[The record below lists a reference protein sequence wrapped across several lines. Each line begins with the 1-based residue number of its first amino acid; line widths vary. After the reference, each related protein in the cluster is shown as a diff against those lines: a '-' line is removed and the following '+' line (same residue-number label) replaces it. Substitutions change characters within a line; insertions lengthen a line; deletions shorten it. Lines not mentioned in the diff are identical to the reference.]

1 MEVISAVITGTIQN
15 AVKLNMLTQKWE
27 QKKDSGN
34 VLSKQ
39 ERNERANWTPE
50 QRQLNEYQEQLKE
63 AKEGNKR
70 TEIANKI
77 SSGQKL
83 TPEEEEYM
91 ASYDPQGLADYKQTQ
106 NERKAYEEKLKNCKT
121 KDEVQKLKT
130 TTLGNH
136 LASLKKIINNPV
148 IPLSEKLKKAQQIL
162 GKTKNIQAA
171 EEEFIESGKY
181 SELPTEA
188 EQSEERVEENKTEN
202 EIANTIVRESADQDD
217 KTDAI
222 REGVTSTDEAKIEY
236 ENEMKQ
242 KNIEIDGP
250 KEAAVQIQE
259 ICDRLKFSQQIEA
272 GADKRVRTENEK
284 QIGTKVDFSL

>member
-1 MEVISAVITGTIQN
+1 MEVMSAVITGTIQN
-15 AVKLNMLTQKWE
+15 AVKLNMLAQKWE

-77 SSGQKL
+77 SSGKKL
-83 TPEEEEYM
+83 TPEEEEYL
-91 ASYDPQGLADYKQTQ
+91 ASYDPQGLADYKHTQ
-106 NERKAYEEKLKNCKT
+106 KERKAYEEKLKNCKT

-162 GKTKNIQAA
+162 GKTKNIQVA

-188 EQSEERVEENKTEN
+188 EQSEERVEENKT
-202 EIANTIVRESADQDD
+202 
-217 KTDAI
+217 DAI
-222 REGVTSTDEAKIEY
+222 REEITSTDETKIEY
-236 ENEMKQ
+236 ENEKKQ
-242 KNIEIDGP
+242 NNIEIDGP
-250 KEAAVQIQE
+250 KEAAAQIQE
-259 ICDRLKFSQQIEA
+259 ICDRLKLSQQIEA
-272 GADKRVRTENEK
+272 GADKRGRTENEK
-284 QIGTKVDFSL
+284 QIGTKVDFSF